1 MEQYVFFDELPK
13 KIARAI
19 DLFRMFEAAALR
31 FRPEGYYLAFSGGK
45 DSVTIYWLA
54 KMAGVKFTAHYH
66 LTTVDP
72 PELVRFIRKDYLEV
86 QVEKPELTM
95 WELIVKKQI
104 PPLRKTRYCCEVLKE
119 QGGEGAFT
127 VTGVRWQ
134 ESRKREKRS
143 NLEILTS
150 NDPIYL
156 NCDNEE
162 SRRQVETCTLKGK
175 RVLNPIIDWTEE
187 EVWRFIRTY
196 HLPYCVLYDLGFR
209 RLGCLGCPLASTK
222 NREKEFARYPQY
234 ARAYI
239 RAFDRMVE
247 ARAAAGKPKGSWK
260 DGESVF
266 RWWMYG
272 NGKREKQI
280 EGQMEFLF
288 DDHGAGTAA

>member
-19 DLFRMFEAAALR
+19 DLFRTFEAAALR

-72 PELVRFIRKDYLEV
+72 PELVRFVRKDYPEV

-104 PPLRKTRYCCEVLKE
+104 PPLRRARYCCEVLKE

-162 SRRQVETCTLKGK
+162 SRRQVETCALKGK

-187 EVWRFIRTY
+187 EYGGLSELIIFPIVSYMIW
-196 HLPYCVLYDLGFR
+196 DLGGLVVWDVLLQAR
-209 RLGCLGCPLASTK
+209 RTERRNLHAIPSMPGPISVPLTAWWRPGRLQESQREAGRTGRACFGGGCTEM
-222 NREKEFARYPQY
+222 EKR
-234 ARAYI
+234 RS
-239 RAFDRMVE
+239 R
-247 ARAAAGKPKGSWK
+247 
-260 DGESVF
+260 
-266 RWWMYG
+266 
-272 NGKREKQI
+272 
-280 EGQMEFLF
+280 
-288 DDHGAGTAA
+288 

>member
-13 KIARAI
+13 KVARAI
-19 DLFRMFEAAALR
+19 DLFRTFEAAALK

-54 KMAGVKFTAHYH
+54 KMAGVKFTAHSH
-66 LTTVDP
+66 LTTVDS
-72 PELVRFIRKDYLEV
+72 PELVRFIRKDYPEV

-104 PPLRKTRYCCEVLKE
+104 PPLRRARYCCEVLKE
-119 QGGEGAFT
+119 QGGKGAFT

-162 SRRQVETCTLKGK
+162 SRRQVETCTRKGK

-196 HLPYCVLYDLGFR
+196 HLPYCILYDMGFR

-239 RAFDRMVE
+239 RAFDHMVE
-247 ARAAAGKPKGSWK
+247 ARTSAGKTKGSWK

>member
-13 KIARAI
+13 KVARAI
-19 DLFRMFEAAALR
+19 DLFRTFEAAALK

-66 LTTVDP
+66 LTTVDS
-72 PELVRFIRKDYLEV
+72 PELVRFIRKDYPEV

-104 PPLRKTRYCCEVLKE
+104 PPLRRARYCCEVLKE
-119 QGGEGAFT
+119 QGGKGAFT

-162 SRRQVETCTLKGK
+162 SRRQVETCTRKGK

-196 HLPYCVLYDLGFR
+196 HLPYCILYDMGFR

-239 RAFDRMVE
+239 RAFDHMVE
-247 ARAAAGKPKGSWK
+247 ARTSAGKTKGSWK

>member
-19 DLFRMFEAAALR
+19 DLFRTFEAAALR

-72 PELVRFIRKDYLEV
+72 PELVRFIRKDYPEV

-104 PPLRKTRYCCEVLKE
+104 PPLRRARYCCEVLKE

-162 SRRQVETCTLKGK
+162 SRRQVETCALKGK

-187 EVWRFIRTY
+187 EVWRFIGTY
-196 HLPYCVLYDLGFR
+196 HLSYCVLYDLGFR

-239 RAFDRMVE
+239 RAFDCMVE
-247 ARAAAGKPKGSWK
+247 ARTAAGKSKGSWK

-272 NGKREKQI
+272 NGKKEKQI